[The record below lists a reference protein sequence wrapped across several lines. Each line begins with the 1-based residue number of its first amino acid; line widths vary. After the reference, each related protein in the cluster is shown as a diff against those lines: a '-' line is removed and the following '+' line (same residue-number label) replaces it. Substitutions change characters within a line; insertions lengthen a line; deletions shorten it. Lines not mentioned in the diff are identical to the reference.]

1 MIFATSSSS
10 LFLFVVLLVNIANA
24 FHDSLNFVLAPKTRQ
39 CFFENFEATSP
50 TRTIEAFVQ
59 SGGNADV
66 WLTIHGPLGLQ
77 EIRDVIHILQL
88 IYSHCLKYFVL
99 LFLSYIT
106 LGKF

>member
-1 MIFATSSSS
+1 MRSS
-10 LFLFVVLLVNIANA
+10 LLLLAVLLVNISNA
-24 FHDSLNFVLAPKTRQ
+24 FHDSLNFVLAPRTRQ

-77 EIRDVIHILQL
+77 EIRDVNYILYNIVNLPSVIFKMQWFYL
-88 IYSHCLKYFVL
+88 CLVC
-99 LFLSYIT
+99 
-106 LGKF
+106 LGTV

>member
-1 MIFATSSSS
+1 MIFTTSSSS
-10 LFLFVVLLVNIANA
+10 LFLLIVLLVNNSNA

-77 EIRDVIHILQL
+77 EIREVIQILQSV
-88 IYSHCLKYFVL
+88 Y
-99 LFLSYIT
+99 
-106 LGKF
+106 